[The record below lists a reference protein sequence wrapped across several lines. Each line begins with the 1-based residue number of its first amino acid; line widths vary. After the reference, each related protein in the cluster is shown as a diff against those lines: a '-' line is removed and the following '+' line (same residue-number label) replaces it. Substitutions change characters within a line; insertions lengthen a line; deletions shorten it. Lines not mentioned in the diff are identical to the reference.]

1 MALGRVA
8 FRTHSRRQGHTAAAA
23 LAYRHGAKLVDALGA
38 MHDYRRRARAD
49 AILADGVTA
58 PDRWAH
64 GDDLQALANCIE
76 SAERRKDARLCRDV
90 QIALPHELEQEAQEG
105 LVVQYAGWLQE
116 RYDTPI
122 AWAMHAPDP
131 GPDHDERNVHAHL
144 ILPSRRLGDDGSAF
158 GAKLR
163 KLDCPGTA
171 AEEVTEARNVWAD
184 LANEALDQ
192 AGVSAS
198 VNVGRKLPTG
208 GHARYS
214 RIASLM
220 IRRLPPHVRSL
231 LHDVRRLLTN
241 PPEADGGG
249 IAATT
254 FLTIR
259 QYFALAYARAPV
271 PQWAHPSLHTLPQV
285 GSAIDDLLALW
296 WGLKPPTGSPRAILA
311 RPRKVKDSA
320 GKMGWGA
327 AIENPPGTLAPG
339 DLLEIH
345 TRKGRLRS
353 AEVDAIQSQ
362 ARDLALVSTGPQA
375 EILLRAARSSGEVV
389 EIRREADRSVTF
401 TDHGEFGRMRVG
413 KVTLAAS
420 TIGDELAD
428 ELGARTVQLQDVLKR
443 MAEALQND
451 GARVL
456 YSTSASVNAPVTS
469 AIESRPKAERP
480 RERRRRRWRRRRRA
494 EKAPVYDAEWA
505 IESMRETSRQL
516 AESADETPTH

>member
-23 LAYRHGAKLVDALGA
+23 LAYRHGAKLVDALGE

-116 RYDTPI
+116 RYDTPV

-131 GPDHDERNVHAHL
+131 GPGHDERNVHAHL

-214 RIASLM
+214 RIVALA
-220 IRRLPPHVRSL
+220 IRRLPPHVKSL
-231 LHDVRRLLTN
+231 FNDVRRLLTA
-241 PPEADGGG
+241 PPDADGGLLASSL
-249 IAATT
+249 ILSA
-254 FLTIR
+254 R

-271 PQWAHPSLHTLPQV
+271 PQWAQPSLHAPQV

-296 WGLKPPTGSPRAILA
+296 WGLKPPAGSPRAILA
-311 RPRKVKDSA
+311 RPRKVKNVD
-320 GKMGWGA
+320 GKAVWGA
-327 AIENPPGTLAPG
+327 AIVNPPGTLAPG

-345 TRKGRLRS
+345 TRRGRLRS
-353 AEVDAIQSQ
+353 AEIAEIQS
-362 ARDLALVSTGPQA
+362 RTSKLAIVSTGPQA

-401 TDHGEFGRMRVG
+401 TDHGDFGRVRGG
-413 KVTLAAS
+413 KVTLS
-420 TIGDELAD
+420 SSSIGDELAA
-428 ELGARTVQLQDVLKR
+428 ELGAQTVQIDDVLQR

-451 GARVL
+451 GARIL
-456 YSTSASVNAPVTS
+456 YSASASVNAPVTS
-469 AIESRPKAERP
+469 VTDSRPKAERA
-480 RERRRRRWRRRRRA
+480 RERRRRRRRRRRRPD
-494 EKAPVYDAEWA
+494 KTPVYDAAWA
-505 IESMRETSRQL
+505 VESMRETSRQV
-516 AESADETPTH
+516 AEAVADTPEH